1 MGKYHIN
8 GNKMKLSIKT
18 GVLSVLM
25 AMAAGSASA
34 EEILKMAFLTED
46 GATTTMAAASLSMKV
61 SGQTL
66 IAANDTQ
73 NLEFELSK
81 LVKMYFTTGT
91 DGVELLPVEISSG
104 AVSAYTLDGTS
115 AGTYD
120 SAAAAMTELPSG
132 IYILRTRDNNTLKIV
147 VQ

>member
-1 MGKYHIN
+1 
-8 GNKMKLSIKT
+8 MKLSIKT

-46 GATTTMAAASLSMKV
+46 GTTTTMAAASLSMKV

-66 IAANDTQ
+66 IAANGTQ
-73 NLEFELSK
+73 DLEFDLSK

-104 AVSAYTLDGTS
+104 AVSTFTLDGKP

-120 SAAAAMTELPSG
+120 SASAAMTELPSG
-132 IYILRTRDNNTLKIV
+132 IYILRTQDNNTLKIV